1 MEFTKEHEVWNIIIS
16 FLQKWCDF
24 FFSFTVKALLDKGA
38 DPNQKDIL
46 GNTPLHLGMGSPF
59 LLIKQLAIDISGDL
73 TVRVLLRQQIYK
85 AMK

>member
-16 FLQKWCDF
+16 FLQKWCD

>member
-1 MEFTKEHEVWNIIIS
+1 MMW
-16 FLQKWCDF
+16 

>member
-1 MEFTKEHEVWNIIIS
+1 MT
-16 FLQKWCDF
+16 

-46 GNTPLHLGMGSPF
+46 GNTPLHLGMESPF